1 MLVAIMFKRTFATI
15 ILLAVFSIRSVF
27 AQVPASESEC
37 SQPTTYETAEAAALS
52 EAADAVAAVENQPG
66 ISPHEKAKQELH
78 QEEKQRILGVVPNFN
93 TSNIPNA
100 APLSPGQKLQLTFR
114 VALDPFQ
121 FAAAALDA
129 GYSQRRNDFPGYG
142 RGGEGYAKRFGA
154 AYADQFS
161 GAFWGNFVFPS
172 LLHEDPRYFREG
184 EGTFK
189 HRLLYSLASTFRTK
203 NDNGSWG
210 FNYANV
216 LGNLAAG
223 GLSNVYYPSSDRGA
237 VLTFERA
244 ATVTAEG
251 AIGAVFVEFWSD
263 ISQRVF
269 HRKSNP

>member
-1 MLVAIMFKRTFATI
+1 MFNRNFATI
-15 ILLAVFSIRSVF
+15 ILLAVFSISSVL
-27 AQVPASESEC
+27 AQVPSSGSES
-37 SQPTTYETAEAAALS
+37 SQPTTSEAAEAA
-52 EAADAVAAVENQPG
+52 AAVENQPE

-100 APLSPGQKLQLTFR
+100 APLSPGQKFQLTFR

-121 FAAAALDA
+121 FVAAALDA
-129 GYSQRRNDFPGYG
+129 GYSQWRNDFPGYG

-172 LLHEDPRYFREG
+172 LLHEDPRYFRES

-189 HRLLYSLASTFRTK
+189 HRFLHSLASTFRTK
-203 NDNGSWG
+203 NDNGTWG

-237 VLTFERA
+237 GLTFERA

-251 AIGAVFVEFWSD
+251 AIGAVFVEFWPD
-263 ISQRVF
+263 ISQKVF

>member
-1 MLVAIMFKRTFATI
+1 MFKRTFATI
-15 ILLAVFSIRSVF
+15 ILLAVFSASSVL
-27 AQVPASESEC
+27 AQVPPSGSES
-37 SQPTTYETAEAAALS
+37 SQLTTPEVAETATAY
-52 EAADAVAAVENQPG
+52 ENQPE

-78 QEEKQRILGVVPNFN
+78 QEEKQRILGIVPNFN

-100 APLSPGQKLQLTFR
+100 APLSPGQKFQLTFR

-121 FAAAALDA
+121 FVAAALDA

-142 RGGEGYAKRFGA
+142 RGDEGYAKRFGA

-161 GAFWGNFVFPS
+161 GAFLGNFVFPS

-189 HRLLYSLASTFRTK
+189 HRFLYSLASTFRAK
-203 NDNGSWG
+203 NDNGTWG

-244 ATVTAEG
+244 GTVIAEG
-251 AIGAVFVEFWSD
+251 AIGALLVEFWPD
-263 ISQRVF
+263 ISRKVF